1 MANRSAELEAYP
13 NHHNQ
18 QLAIMQVYFENIFF
32 KFNLRHCVSN
42 RSGQH

>member
-18 QLAIMQVYFENIFF
+18 QLAIMQVYFENLFF
-32 KFNLRHCVSN
+32 KKIQLTSLRDV
-42 RSGQH
+42 Q